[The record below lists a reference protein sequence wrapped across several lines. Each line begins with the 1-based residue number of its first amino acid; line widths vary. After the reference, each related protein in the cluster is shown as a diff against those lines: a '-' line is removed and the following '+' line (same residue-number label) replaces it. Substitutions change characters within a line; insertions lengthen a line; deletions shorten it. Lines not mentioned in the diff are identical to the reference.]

1 MSDEITK
8 VFLEPQDFNFMGFHT
23 PWLNMLQDYWYPLI
37 CPFGINLYG
46 FLLMWNKAHEII
58 VQVVLK
64 QTKLKAYCSM
74 HIGMCQE
81 DDQVRLHKRW
91 GSSVRDL

>member
-8 VFLEPQDFNFMGFHT
+8 EFLEPQDFNFMGFHT

-46 FLLMWNKAHEII
+46 FLLNVE
-58 VQVVLK
+58 
-64 QTKLKAYCSM
+64 
-74 HIGMCQE
+74 
-81 DDQVRLHKRW
+81 
-91 GSSVRDL
+91 